1 MTNKKSNDSKIQAAA
16 ALVAEILGVPKDTVG
31 PDTSMENTPAWDS
44 VEHLNILLEFERRF
58 GKIPDLDAIA
68 RATSV
73 REIAE
78 LIS

>member
-1 MTNKKSNDSKIQAAA
+1 MTDESATDDKIRAAA
-16 ALVAEILGVPKDTVG
+16 ALVAEILGVPQDTVG

-44 VEHLNILLEFERRF
+44 VEHMNILLEFERRF

>member
-1 MTNKKSNDSKIQAAA
+1 MNDNNTTDNKIHAAA
-16 ALVAEILGVPKDTVG
+16 ALVAEILGVPQDTIG

-68 RATSV
+68 NATSV